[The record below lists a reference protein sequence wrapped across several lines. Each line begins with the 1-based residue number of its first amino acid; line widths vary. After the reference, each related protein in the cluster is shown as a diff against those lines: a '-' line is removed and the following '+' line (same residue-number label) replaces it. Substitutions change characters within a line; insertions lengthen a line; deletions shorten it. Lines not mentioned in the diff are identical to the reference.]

1 MKKNDLLAA
10 IESTKTRSAWERG
23 VKEYAVELVENLD
36 ADDIPECRRD
46 LEKLL
51 LSGAETWGD
60 YSWGGCSLIYNQDI
74 AHRLCSPSEL
84 RRTRNAQAKRQR
96 AVARYSGA
104 RSLPCKQPYLSAN
117 LTKRTVSA
125 GGAFRGSTPRLAFI

>member
-23 VKEYAVELVENLD
+23 VKEYAVELVENLN

-51 LSGAETWGD
+51 LSGAETWDD

-74 AHRLCSPSEL
+74 ARRLCSPSEL
-84 RRTRNAQAKRQR
+84 RRSRNGERKPNGREQWLDTQAR
-96 AVARYSGA
+96 ALYHAS
-104 RSLPCKQPYLSAN
+104 N
-117 LTKRTVSA
+117 L
-125 GGAFRGSTPRLAFI
+125 IYQQI

>member
-23 VKEYAVELVENLD
+23 VKEYAVELVENLN

-51 LSGAETWGD
+51 LSGAETWDD
-60 YSWGGCSLIYNQDI
+60 YSLGGCSLIYNQDI
-74 AHRLCSPSEL
+74 ARRLCSPSEL
-84 RRTRNAQAKRQR
+84 RRSRNGERKPNGREQWLDTQAR
-96 AVARYSGA
+96 ALYHAS
-104 RSLPCKQPYLSAN
+104 N
-117 LTKRTVSA
+117 L
-125 GGAFRGSTPRLAFI
+125 IYQQI

>member
-1 MKKNDLLAA
+1 MKKNELLAA

-51 LSGAETWGD
+51 LSGAETWDD
-60 YSWGGCSLIYNQDI
+60 YSRGGCSLIYNQDI

-84 RRTRNAQAKRQR
+84 RRSRNGERKPNGREQWLDTQAR
-96 AVARYSGA
+96 ALYQAS
-104 RSLPCKQPYLSAN
+104 N
-117 LTKRTVSA
+117 L
-125 GGAFRGSTPRLAFI
+125 IYQQI

>member
-74 AHRLCSPSEL
+74 AQRLCSPSEL
-84 RRTRNAQAKRQR
+84 RRSRNGERKPNGREQWLDTQAC
-96 AVARYSGA
+96 ALYHAS
-104 RSLPCKQPYLSAN
+104 N
-117 LTKRTVSA
+117 L
-125 GGAFRGSTPRLAFI
+125 IYQQI

>member
-1 MKKNDLLAA
+1 MRFETVKQELKKEMKKNELLAA

-51 LSGAETWGD
+51 LSGAETWDD

-84 RRTRNAQAKRQR
+84 RRSRNGERKPNGREQWLDTQVRALYQA
-96 AVARYSGA
+96 S
-104 RSLPCKQPYLSAN
+104 N
-117 LTKRTVSA
+117 L
-125 GGAFRGSTPRLAFI
+125 IYQQI